1 MVGQKIFYNHK
12 TNIMTFEEYQ
22 KLSKQ
27 TAFYPEGIKPFVYIA
42 LGLAGESG
50 EVVEKIK
57 HIVRDKNGL
66 ISQEDKEGVIK
77 ELGDLLWYLTQ
88 LSGEFGSSLEE
99 VASLN
104 IEKLFSRKERG
115 ALRGRGDNR

>member
-1 MVGQKIFYNHK
+1 MDFN
-12 TNIMTFEEYQ
+12 EYQ

-27 TAFYPEGIKPFVYIA
+27 TAFFPKEIKPFIYIG

-57 HIVRDKNGL
+57 HVIRDKQGV
-66 ISQEDKEGVIK
+66 ISEEDKKGIANEM
-77 ELGDLLWYLTQ
+77 GDLLWYMTQ
-88 LSGEFGSSLEE
+88 LATELNYPLEKI
-99 VASLN
+99 ASMN

-115 ALRGRGDNR
+115 TLKGRGDNR